1 MHLPRPLPHDREP
14 VVQIVAP
21 SGPLGPHL
29 ERLEA
34 GIQSLN
40 ESGFKTL
47 LNRDLRSRNQRGY
60 LGGGDHV
67 RSKELLDALTN
78 SDVDIVWWARGGSGA
93 ARIQSEVMT
102 RLEQVEPKWLIGF
115 SDATSLLNA
124 ISIELGWVTLHGPT
138 VTLLQQQDDWN
149 KALRGV
155 INKLSHSDVSDPLDW
170 DRPPLIYGG
179 NITVL
184 ASLMGTVNLESIER
198 HVLLFEDVN
207 ELPYRLDRCLTQIRQ
222 CWPTSMIDEIWLGD
236 LDLEQHISDEI
247 ARYIEADFG
256 CPVRRGVSAGHHG
269 QLSFIPL
276 GYSSVSK

>member
-1 MHLPRPLPHDREP
+1 MHLPPPLPHDRKP

-40 ESGFKTL
+40 ERGFKTIVKK
-47 LNRDLRSRNQRGY
+47 DLRRRNKRAY
-60 LGGGDHV
+60 LAGGDDD
-67 RSKELLDALTN
+67 RSKELLDALSN
-78 SDVDIVWWARGGSGA
+78 PEVDIVWWSRGGSGA
-93 ARIQSEVMT
+93 ARIQSKVMT
-102 RLEQVEPKWLIGF
+102 RLKQFEPKWLIGF

-138 VTLLQQQDDWN
+138 VTLLQQQDDWH
-149 KALRGV
+149 AELRRV
-155 INKLSHSDVSDPLDW
+155 MNQLSHSDVDGSLDGG
-170 DRPPLIYGG
+170 RPPLVYGG

-184 ASLMGTVNLESIER
+184 ASLMGTVNLESIQR

-207 ELPYRLDRCLTQIRQ
+207 EPPYRLDRCLTQIRQ
-222 CWPTSMIDEIWLGD
+222 CWPISMIDEVWLGD
-236 LDLEQHISDEI
+236 LDLDQHLSDEI
-247 ARYIEADFG
+247 AQYIESDFG
-256 CPVRRGVSAGHHG
+256 CTVRRGVSAGHRG

-276 GYSSVSK
+276 GYSMLSK